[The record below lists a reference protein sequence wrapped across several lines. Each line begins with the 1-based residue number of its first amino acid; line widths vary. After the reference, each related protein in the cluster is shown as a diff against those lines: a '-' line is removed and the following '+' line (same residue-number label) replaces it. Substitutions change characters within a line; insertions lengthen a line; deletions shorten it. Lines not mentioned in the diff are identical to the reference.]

1 MVAFAYRVIGSLWG
15 DGLRY
20 IIVKA
25 KVEVVLVG
33 IQHAADNVSHWPER
47 CRDCPKVSEV
57 YGPGLVRKK

>member
-1 MVAFAYRVIGSLWG
+1 MWG